1 MKPKSSKPM
10 ENILFSWHLF
20 KECYVEPL
28 LYWAVLFR
36 HIFQRQIENLFME
49 SQDSSFFTQNS
60 SLTKFW
66 ESFCLRNLQG
76 YLRPETAQGIFLN
89 YKFCLEQNANK
100 MPMGVAQVGKSFR
113 NEIAPRAGLT
123 RQREFTQAEVEWF
136 VKPTEKD
143 FARYN

>member
-1 MKPKSSKPM
+1 
-10 ENILFSWHLF
+10 
-20 KECYVEPL
+20 
-28 LYWAVLFR
+28 
-36 HIFQRQIENLFME
+36 
-49 SQDSSFFTQNS
+49 
-60 SLTKFW
+60 
-66 ESFCLRNLQG
+66 
-76 YLRPETAQGIFLN
+76 
-89 YKFCLEQNANK
+89 